1 MEPDPGILRLHWARR
16 GGRAA
21 YVLGPA
27 TLYSDRPARRGAAP
41 AARTPTTDTLKMLI
55 LAHTAGIQR
64 SADRPEQH
72 ECSTTSAARVLHDDI
87 DGTHAHLRSD
97 YVRVLYSNLSYSN
110 PAYLSAAASAG
121 ANVVA
126 NSRLY

>member
-1 MEPDPGILRLHWARR
+1 
-16 GGRAA
+16 
-21 YVLGPA
+21 
-27 TLYSDRPARRGAAP
+27 
-41 AARTPTTDTLKMLI
+41 MLI

-110 PAYLSAAASAG
+110 PYLSAAAAPP
-121 ANVVA
+121 VRVRIVA
-126 NSRLY
+126 ICHLINKFAVNLPLTTLYNRYNR